1 MTEPSLIEAGLQ
13 TADMDL
19 LGALVRGALSAL
31 AVAALLLA
39 ARRWGRDLAGLLA
52 GLPTV
57 TGPAMVWLALDRG
70 HDFAGLAAQGAVM
83 AAVPCALF
91 ALTYACL
98 AFRHARL
105 SALFWACA
113 ACLLSLL
120 ALSSWYGPLLLT
132 LALVAITCTVCL
144 AFMPRAAGGAQPRA
158 AVPVDRNTALRAGVM
173 TVLVSG
179 AVSAAASL
187 SAQVLGPQWAG
198 VLTSPPLLAAA
209 VVLELHRQGCP
220 ARVQDFLRG
229 YTTGLVGRSVFV
241 AVFGALL
248 VPKGLATALTAALAV
263 ALLLGWSS
271 LAWMQWRSRLATVR
285 PPAS

>member
-1 MTEPSLIEAGLQ
+1 MSGSALVLAGAQ
-13 TADMDL
+13 SVEIDL
-19 LGALVRGALSAL
+19 LAALLRGGVSAL

-39 ARRWGRDLAGLLA
+39 AQRWGRDMAGLLA

-70 HDFAGLAAQGAVM
+70 PDFAGQAAEGAVL

-91 ALTYACL
+91 ALAYASL
-98 AFRHARL
+98 ARTHTRAA
-105 SALFWACA
+105 ALAWACA
-113 ACLLSLL
+113 ACVLALSLL
-120 ALSSWYGPLLLT
+120 SRWYGPMPLMLVLVAVT
-132 LALVAITCTVCL
+132 CAACLAL
-144 AFMPRAAGGAQPRA
+144 MPRAVPRA
-158 AVPVDRNTALRAGVM
+158 QDRGAAAGQRATALRAGVM

-179 AVSAAASL
+179 AVSAVASL
-187 SAQVLGPQWAG
+187 SAQALGPQWAG

-229 YTTGLVGRSVFV
+229 YTAGLLGRSVFV

-248 VPKGLATALTAALAV
+248 VPQGLASALGVAVAV
-263 ALLLGWSS
+263 ALLLGWVS
-271 LAWMQWRSRLATVR
+271 LAWMQWRSRLALIR
-285 PPAS
+285 RAAS